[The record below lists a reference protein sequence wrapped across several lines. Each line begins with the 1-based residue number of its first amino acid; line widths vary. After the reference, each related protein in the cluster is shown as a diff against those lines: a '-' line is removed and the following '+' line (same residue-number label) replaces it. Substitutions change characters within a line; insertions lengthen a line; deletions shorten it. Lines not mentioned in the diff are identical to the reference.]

1 MLNLENSKNS
11 GIRHILDAF
20 RYTYAGLKAAWINE
34 WAFRLEIILLV
45 VVVPLGLWMGT
56 SSSQRAILIG
66 SYFIIPLTELLN
78 SAIESMVDRIG
89 RERHE
94 LSRRA
99 KDMGSAAV
107 FLAICTALIVWL
119 IIAYDRFL

>member
-1 MLNLENSKNS
+1 MENSKNS